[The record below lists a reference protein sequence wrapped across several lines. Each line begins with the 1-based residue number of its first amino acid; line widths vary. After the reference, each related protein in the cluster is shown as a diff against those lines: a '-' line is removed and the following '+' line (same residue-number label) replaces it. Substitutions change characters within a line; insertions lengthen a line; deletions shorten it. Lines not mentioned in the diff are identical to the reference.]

1 MSYFELRKHGSI
13 RCLSLDRTGLRLYYK
28 EILIYLLEESAMG
41 NPSILLKALAND
53 TRWQM
58 LELLKHRPLCV
69 NALVC
74 HLKVSQPA
82 VSQHLK
88 ILEHA
93 GLVRGEKEGVQVH
106 YELVSERLDE
116 CIAPLRDLMSTK

>member
-1 MSYFELRKHGSI
+1 MRAVMETS
-13 RCLSLDRTGLRLYYK
+13 LSVFKVLSN
-28 EILIYLLEESAMG
+28 E
-41 NPSILLKALAND
+41 
-53 TRWQM
+53 TRWRI
-58 LELLKHRPLCV
+58 LELLKQRPMCV

-93 GLVRGEKEGVQVH
+93 GLVH
-106 YELVSERLDE
+106 
-116 CIAPLRDLMSTK
+116 